1 MLELLERLH
10 SMRALREYSRWPCRQ
25 TRRHGETPGPTAA
38 ASSAAEPTA
47 TAQSTAA
54 TTSSVSSLCEPVRL
68 GNSSTA
74 FTVECVSVHLDT
86 KWQVQVWDSES
97 HPLGNHLA
105 GR

>member
-1 MLELLERLH
+1 
-10 SMRALREYSRWPCRQ
+10 
-25 TRRHGETPGPTAA
+25 
-38 ASSAAEPTA
+38 
-47 TAQSTAA
+47 
-54 TTSSVSSLCEPVRL
+54 L